1 MSYAEDLP
9 KVMFPDGEQA
19 HKATEIIDALQNL
32 LYLIRLDAS
41 KPAQVADY
49 AEHAETL
56 LLKMREVVSENAGRK
71 ANATLPSG
79 KAKVLVVDDD
89 SAVVKTLAIVFR
101 NAGYESRMGES
112 AEQVLA
118 MLKIEEW
125 VPQLALIDV
134 HLPGMNGI
142 DLAIL
147 LKAQIPALRVCLFSG
162 RAETNDLVEEARRRG
177 HLFPILPK
185 PVHPTVFLGMA
196 ATVMGAAGQS
206 IDTLE

>member
-1 MSYAEDLP
+1 M
-9 KVMFPDGEQA
+9 
-19 HKATEIIDALQNL
+19 
-32 LYLIRLDAS
+32 
-41 KPAQVADY
+41 
-49 AEHAETL
+49 
-56 LLKMREVVSENAGRK
+56 
-71 ANATLPSG
+71 
-79 KAKVLVVDDD
+79 VVDDEPIV
-89 SAVVKTLAIVFR
+89 AKTLGIIFS
-101 NAGYESRMGES
+101 NAGYETRVSES
-112 AEQVLA
+112 AEQALA
-118 MLKIEEW
+118 MLKEEEW
-125 VPQLALIDV
+125 VPQFALIDV